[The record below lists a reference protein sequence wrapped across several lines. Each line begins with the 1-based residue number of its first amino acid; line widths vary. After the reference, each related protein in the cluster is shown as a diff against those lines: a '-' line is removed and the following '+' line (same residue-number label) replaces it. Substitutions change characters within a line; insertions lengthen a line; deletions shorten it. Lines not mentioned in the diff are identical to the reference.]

1 MTEIQILLVE
11 DNEGDII
18 LTQEAL
24 TDAKIKNK
32 VSVVRDGEEAI
43 NFLNSA
49 VSNGGVDLPQL
60 ILLDINLPK
69 IDGKEVL
76 QYIKTTPELKKIP
89 VVMLTTSSSELD
101 IVDSYNH
108 HANCFITKP
117 VDLNKFFEVVK
128 MIEDFWIT
136 IVKLPSND

>member
-49 VSNGGVDLPQL
+49 VSNGGIDLPQL